1 VAGISSALF
10 HIPSPVL
17 IKKYAPIHTGT
28 GMSFYMV
35 GGEFSRT
42 VGPILITAAI
52 SWWGLEGS
60 WRIMPIGIIAS
71 LLLYMQLKNLSKEDI
86 VKQQVKS
93 EKALIT
99 LRKFIPLFGS
109 ITGYTL
115 FQAGTK
121 LALTLYLPLY
131 MTSHNASLWLAGISL
146 SIIQFAGV
154 SGVLLAGVI
163 SDRIGRKNTLIISAI
178 LNPLL
183 MVLFIISNQT
193 WQFPILILLG
203 VSIFAPGPVM
213 LALVQDTNTERPSLM
228 NSIYMTISFSM
239 SSVMALL
246 VGIMSDVWNI
256 DIGFFICA
264 GLSVF
269 AIPFVFMLPIKKKK
283 LFKS

>member
-1 VAGISSALF
+1 
-10 HIPSPVL
+10 
-17 IKKYAPIHTGT
+17 
-28 GMSFYMV
+28 
-35 GGEFSRT
+35 
-42 VGPILITAAI
+42 
-52 SWWGLEGS
+52 
-60 WRIMPIGIIAS
+60 
-71 LLLYMQLKNLSKEDI
+71 
-86 VKQQVKS
+86 
-93 EKALIT
+93 
-99 LRKFIPLFGS
+99 
-109 ITGYTL
+109 
-115 FQAGTK
+115 
-121 LALTLYLPLY
+121 
-131 MTSHNASLWLAGISL
+131 
-146 SIIQFAGV
+146 
-154 SGVLLAGVI
+154 
-163 SDRIGRKNTLIISAI
+163 
-178 LNPLL
+178 